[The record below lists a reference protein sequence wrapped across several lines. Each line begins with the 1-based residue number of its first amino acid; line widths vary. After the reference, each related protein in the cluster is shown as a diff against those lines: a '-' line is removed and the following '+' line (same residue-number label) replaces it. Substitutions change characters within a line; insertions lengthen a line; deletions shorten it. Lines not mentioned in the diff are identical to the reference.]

1 MQSIINVSEETPEY
15 FLSGCEPSDRVRVL
29 SACGDFIY
37 WNSPRVKV
45 RLCSAG
51 HVFLFT
57 HFCCVV
63 RFGIRFLCGWNLLH
77 TSHKRYSTGFLRNS
91 CLLKRSWEK
100 NNSESRSVK
109 IMRSAGPC
117 ALKVQSH
124 VCSLFGGF

>member
-1 MQSIINVSEETPEY
+1 MSEETPEY

-29 SACGDFIY
+29 Y
-37 WNSPRVKV
+37 LLEQPLWQLTSPHVKV
-45 RLCSAG
+45 GLCSAG

-124 VCSLFGGF
+124 MCSLFGGF